1 MVFFVNPSLFEQ
13 PKASK
18 AGSRGGSSLTRR
30 NTMMSPKGGKL
41 VPDKIIDEPAEQL
54 FNEISNFDIRK
65 GVCND
70 LMNP

>member
-1 MVFFVNPSLFEQ
+1 
-13 PKASK
+13 
-18 AGSRGGSSLTRR
+18 
-30 NTMMSPKGGKL
+30 MMSPKGGKL

-70 LMNP
+70 LMNPCPELNKIGSSSA